1 MDTKYPGLLREAMI
15 NSNSPEEFIRYVRI
29 KVAESQTTILDHN
42 KFVLDLMYQRI
53 REANIYSQDPTD
65 IAVRTAVVN
74 QLTNLRRL
82 TKENAVAGDAEY
94 IAQAEQSA
102 RLIMYV
108 KWLIIRMTKKRRN
121 GLAAI
126 SPMF

>member
-15 NSNSPEEFIRYVRI
+15 NSNTPEEFIRYVRI
-29 KVAESQTTILDHN
+29 KVAESQSTILDHN

-102 RLIMYV
+102 ILIMYV

-121 GLAAI
+121 GLASI

>member
-1 MDTKYPGLLREAMI
+1 MNTKYPGLLREAMI

>member
-15 NSNSPEEFIRYVRI
+15 NSNTPEEFIRYVRI
-29 KVAESQTTILDHN
+29 KVAESQSTILDHN